1 METSKQLTG
10 ADDTSTQLLD
20 DIKKLTEKFQLPG
33 VDVAALVDWQR
44 KDMETLGR
52 SEPASYEGVRGLI
65 GRRNEILQE
74 TLAQFQAAVKDATS
88 SEAIAKQAEAGK
100 QGVQQ
105 VIANIRELA
114 EMEAQSRNNAWKVVQ
129 DRMQENLANLQKLL
143 QPSSVA
149 AARPSSVN
157 MRSVLQDHRQ
167 RQGRWRGRPA
177 DTPDAGDSVNRLR
190 HPCP

>member
-1 METSKQLTG
+1 METSKQSTG
-10 ADDTSTQLLD
+10 TDDTSTPWLD

-44 KDMETLGR
+44 KDLETLVEANR
-52 SEPASYEGVRGLI
+52 QAYEGVRALI
-65 GRRNEILQE
+65 ERRNEIVQE
-74 TLAQFQAAVKDATS
+74 TLAQWQAAVKDATS

-143 QPSSVA
+143 QPK
-149 AARPSSVN
+149 
-157 MRSVLQDHRQ
+157 
-167 RQGRWRGRPA
+167 
-177 DTPDAGDSVNRLR
+177 
-190 HPCP
+190 

>member
-1 METSKQLTG
+1 METSKQSTG
-10 ADDTSTQLLD
+10 ADDTSTQWLD

-44 KDMETLGR
+44 KDMETLVEANR
-52 SEPASYEGVRGLI
+52 QTYEGVRGLI
-65 GRRNEILQE
+65 ERRNEILQE
-74 TLAQFQAAVKDATS
+74 TLAQFQAAIKDATS

-100 QGVQQ
+100 QGVAT

-143 QPSSVA
+143 QPK
-149 AARPSSVN
+149 
-157 MRSVLQDHRQ
+157 
-167 RQGRWRGRPA
+167 
-177 DTPDAGDSVNRLR
+177 
-190 HPCP
+190 

>member
-1 METSKQLTG
+1 METNKQSTG
-10 ADDTSTQLLD
+10 TDATSTQWLD
-20 DIKKLTEKFQLPG
+20 DFKKLTEKIQLPG

-44 KDMETLGR
+44 KDLEALVEANR
-52 SEPASYEGVRGLI
+52 QAYEGVRALI
-65 GRRNEILQE
+65 ERRNEILQE
-74 TLAQFQAAVKDATS
+74 TLAQWQAAVKDATS

-143 QPSSVA
+143 QPK
-149 AARPSSVN
+149 
-157 MRSVLQDHRQ
+157 
-167 RQGRWRGRPA
+167 
-177 DTPDAGDSVNRLR
+177 
-190 HPCP
+190 

>member
-1 METSKQLTG
+1 MEISKQSTG
-10 ADDTSTQLLD
+10 TDDISTQWLN

-44 KDMETLGR
+44 KDMETLVEANR
-52 SEPASYEGVRGLI
+52 QAYEGVRALME
-65 GRRNEILQE
+65 RRNEILQE

-143 QPSSVA
+143 QPK
-149 AARPSSVN
+149 
-157 MRSVLQDHRQ
+157 
-167 RQGRWRGRPA
+167 
-177 DTPDAGDSVNRLR
+177 
-190 HPCP
+190 

>member
-1 METSKQLTG
+1 METSNQSTG
-10 ADDTSTQLLD
+10 TDRTSTQLLD

-44 KDMETLGR
+44 KDMETLVEANR
-52 SEPASYEGVRGLI
+52 QAYEGVRALI
-65 GRRNEILQE
+65 ERRNEILQE

-105 VIANIRELA
+105 VLANIRELA
-114 EMEAQSRNNAWKVVQ
+114 EIEAQSRNNAWKVVQ

-143 QPSSVA
+143 QPK
-149 AARPSSVN
+149 
-157 MRSVLQDHRQ
+157 
-167 RQGRWRGRPA
+167 
-177 DTPDAGDSVNRLR
+177 
-190 HPCP
+190 

>member
-1 METSKQLTG
+1 METSKQSIST
-10 ADDTSTQLLD
+10 DDTSTQWLD

-44 KDMETLGR
+44 KDMETLVEANR
-52 SEPASYEGVRGLI
+52 QAYEGVRALME
-65 GRRNEILQE
+65 RRNEILQE

-105 VIANIRELA
+105 VLANIRELA

-143 QPSSVA
+143 QPK
-149 AARPSSVN
+149 
-157 MRSVLQDHRQ
+157 
-167 RQGRWRGRPA
+167 
-177 DTPDAGDSVNRLR
+177 
-190 HPCP
+190 

>member
-1 METSKQLTG
+1 METSKQSTG
-10 ADDTSTQLLD
+10 TDATSTQWLD
-20 DIKKLTEKFQLPG
+20 DFKKLTEKIQLPG

-44 KDMETLGR
+44 KDLETLVEANR
-52 SEPASYEGVRGLI
+52 QAYEGVRALI
-65 GRRNEILQE
+65 ERRNEILQE
-74 TLAQFQAAVKDATS
+74 TLAQWQAAVKDATS

-143 QPSSVA
+143 QPK
-149 AARPSSVN
+149 
-157 MRSVLQDHRQ
+157 
-167 RQGRWRGRPA
+167 
-177 DTPDAGDSVNRLR
+177 
-190 HPCP
+190 